1 MASPYQLASRVGS
14 SEVYAGSVVAQM
26 TSSRRDTVIVRSTV
40 DLGRNL
46 GLRVVAK
53 GVEDHATW
61 QQLHALGCDAIQD

>member
-1 MASPYQLASRVGS
+1 
-14 SEVYAGSVVAQM
+14 M

-61 QQLHALGCDAIQD
+61 QQLDALGCDAIQD